1 MSLSAENENYN
12 ILERSDCLE
21 ENQNPLD
28 LHRFNSQETIM
39 ISNSP
44 TSEESLGIK
53 LKEKSN

>member
-1 MSLSAENENYN
+1 MSLSAENENYK

-39 ISNSP
+39 TSNSP